1 MNSWNEKT
9 INTTFDLNFRL
20 EQLSKLCLEL
30 AHHIGLVL
38 HEEDSTVL
46 SHPTVM
52 HFMQLF
58 HLDPLENSLPK
69 VIENISFDS
78 QINRTKFV
86 AYITAVFAVVD
97 AFDFYF
103 TICFSGRHFVW

>member
-1 MNSWNEKT
+1 M
-9 INTTFDLNFRL
+9 
-20 EQLSKLCLEL
+20 SKLCLEL

-58 HLDPLENSLPK
+58 HMDPLEASLPE
-69 VIENISFDS
+69 VIQKLNL
-78 QINRTKFV
+78 
-86 AYITAVFAVVD
+86 VVE
-97 AFDFYF
+97 
-103 TICFSGRHFVW
+103 